1 MLELSDDVLSML
13 NNGLCPMNYG
23 KEKGF
28 LFSEKKFVNFF
39 YAIFKF
45 YVTL

>member
-28 LFSEKKFVNFF
+28 FSN
-39 YAIFKF
+39 
-45 YVTL
+45 

>member
-23 KEKGF
+23 KEKG
-28 LFSEKKFVNFF
+28 LYCNIVYE
-39 YAIFKF
+39 
-45 YVTL
+45 